1 MRDGRVSQSYNNKIL
16 VLRKEDRRMSTAEAA
31 AEPPVNGMEAQID
44 AIFDKADDLM
54 INQKNHA
61 EAVST
66 TNPNPITRRLP

>member
-1 MRDGRVSQSYNNKIL
+1 
-16 VLRKEDRRMSTAEAA
+16 MSTAEAA